1 MKQFKIL
8 VDVNS
13 DLSNELRQRFDI
25 EYLKAHITIP
35 GGIEKDGVLE
45 WDFTNEVDFYTSL
58 KKNSK
63 EYSTSPASPDEY
75 AKVFEKFIEEGFD
88 VLSISISK
96 ELSGTYEFACMG
108 KEIALKKHKN
118 AKIICVDSK
127 KYSNGFGLLAILAS
141 IKRAEG
147 LSIEE
152 VASWLEENRYCVH
165 QMGWLDDL
173 SFVASKGRIS
183 HPKAF
188 FGQLIGIKPLAD
200 FNPDGLVT
208 VIGKAKGEKK
218 AFKAIIEYMKATIK
232 NPEDQIILMAETN
245 RKEKTLEFK
254 KMIEDEFHPKEIIV
268 NTVYP
273 SCGINVGPGLMAAYY
288 FGTKASEDL
297 KDETK
302 LLEDILNK
310 Q

>member
-1 MKQFKIL
+1 MRKFKIL

-13 DLSNELRQRFDI
+13 DLSYELRKRFDI

-35 GGIEKDGVLE
+35 GGIERDGLLE
-45 WDFTNEVDFYTSL
+45 WDFTNEGDFYTSL
-58 KKNSK
+58 KKYNK
-63 EYSTSPASPDEY
+63 DYSTAPASPDEY
-75 AKVFEKFIEEGFD
+75 EMAFSKIIEEGYD

-96 ELSGTYEFACMG
+96 ALSGTYDFACMG
-108 KEIALKKHKN
+108 REKTLEKHPD

-127 KYSNGFGLLAILAS
+127 KYSNGFGLLAIYAA
-141 IKRAEG
+141 IKRDEG
-147 LSIEE
+147 LSLEE
-152 VASWLEENRYCVH
+152 VAKWLEENRDRVH

-173 SFVASKGRIS
+173 SFVAAKGRIS

-188 FGQLIGIKPLAD
+188 FGQLIGVKPLAD

-208 VIGKAKGEKK
+208 VMGKAKGEKK
-218 AFKAIIEYMKATIK
+218 AFKAIIEYMRKTIV
-232 NPEDQIILMAETN
+232 NPENQIILMAETN

-254 KMIEDEFHPKEIIV
+254 KMIENEFHPKEIIV

-288 FGTKASEDL
+288 FGTKASEEL
-297 KDETK
+297 KEETK
-302 LLEDILNK
+302 ILEEILNN
-310 Q
+310 

>member
-1 MKQFKIL
+1 MKDFKIL

-13 DLSNELRQRFDI
+13 DLSLELRQRFDI

-35 GGIEKDGVLE
+35 GGIERDGVLD
-45 WDFTNEVDFYTSL
+45 WDFTNEGDFYTSL
-58 KKNSK
+58 KKKSK
-63 EYSTSPASPDEY
+63 EYSTAPASPEEY
-75 AKVFEKFIEEGFD
+75 AMAYEKIITAGYD
-88 VLSISISK
+88 VLSLSISSK
-96 ELSGTYEFACMG
+96 LSGTYEFACMG
-108 KEIALKKHKN
+108 REIALKKYPE

-141 IKRAEG
+141 QKKAEG
-147 LSIEE
+147 MNIEE
-152 VASWLEENRYCVH
+152 VAGWIEENRNKIH

-183 HPKAF
+183 HSKAF
-188 FGQLIGIKPLAD
+188 FGQLVGVKPLAD

-208 VIGKAKGEKK
+208 VMGKAKGEKK
-218 AFKAIIEYMKATIK
+218 AFRAILEYMRKTIVD
-232 NPEDQIILMAETN
+232 PENQIILMAETN

-254 KMIEDEFHPKEIIV
+254 KMIEEEFHPKEIII

-288 FGTKASEDL
+288 IGTAASEDL
-297 KDETK
+297 KEETK
-302 LLEDILNK
+302 LLEEILNK
-310 Q
+310 

>member
-13 DLSNELRQRFDI
+13 DLSYELRKRFDI
-25 EYLKAHITIP
+25 DYLKAHITIP
-35 GGIEKDGVLE
+35 GGIERDGVLD

-58 KKNSK
+58 KKRSK
-63 EYSTSPASPDEY
+63 EYSTAPASPEEY
-75 AKVFEKFIEEGFD
+75 AKAFEELVTQGYD

-96 ELSGTYEFACMG
+96 ALSGTYDFACMG
-108 KEIALKKHKN
+108 RDIVLEKYKD

-127 KYSNGFGLLAILAS
+127 KYSNGFGLLAIMAS
-141 IKRAEG
+141 IKRSEG
-147 LSIEE
+147 LAIEE
-152 VASWLEENRYCVH
+152 VAAWLEENRYRVH

-173 SFVASKGRIS
+173 SFVAAKGRIS

-188 FGQLIGIKPLAD
+188 FGQLIGVKPLAD
-200 FNPDGLVT
+200 FDPNGLVT
-208 VIGKAKGEKK
+208 VLGKAKGEKN
-218 AFKAIIEYMKATIK
+218 AFKAILEYMKKTIE
-232 NPEDQIILMAETN
+232 NPQDQIILMAETN

-254 KMIEDEFHPKEIIV
+254 KMIEEEFHPKEIIV

-288 FGTKASEDL
+288 FGTKASTDL
-297 KDETK
+297 KEETK
-302 LLEDILNK
+302 LLEEILNA
-310 Q
+310 